1 MDEKNRQSNAV
12 APRCSDP
19 FGVFCA
25 EMGRMF
31 DSFFGERDLM
41 SKKAGAVSPVKK
53 IAIGGQ

>member
-1 MDEKNRQSNAV
+1 MNEKNRQSSAV
-12 APRCSDP
+12 APRCSDS
-19 FGVFCA
+19 FRAFRA